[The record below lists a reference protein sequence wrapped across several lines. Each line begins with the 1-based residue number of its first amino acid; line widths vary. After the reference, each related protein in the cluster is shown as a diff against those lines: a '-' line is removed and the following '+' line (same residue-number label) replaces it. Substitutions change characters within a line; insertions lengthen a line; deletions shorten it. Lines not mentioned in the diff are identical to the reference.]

1 MTPWHAHRRN
11 PPPARSV
18 GASVTLPPLDSSALR
33 EWERV
38 AAAPVTAGP
47 PMRHGAT
54 WPVKGVRLAARAL
67 VVAFLPFLVLVK
79 VAVFFYSHQGYS
91 TVLALASGTAC
102 TAALVTAYAAWLWH
116 RVTGRVR
123 LALVARR
130 FALPLVVAYCGYALI
145 YLSSANVKS
154 DRVRAYYASLH
165 PLLRIALSTLI
176 LADRELVITDLARGP
191 EAYTAMGLAPND
203 GSLHYVQR
211 DGYAHAADL
220 RTAGRGE
227 LKNRLV
233 QAYFWSMGFAT
244 LRHVGTGD
252 HLHVELP
259 VR

>member
-116 RVTGRVR
+116 RFTGRVR

-130 FALPLVVAYCGYALI
+130 FALPLVVAYCGY
-145 YLSSANVKS
+145 
-154 DRVRAYYASLH
+154 
-165 PLLRIALSTLI
+165 
-176 LADRELVITDLARGP
+176 
-191 EAYTAMGLAPND
+191 APND

-233 QAYFWSMGFAT
+233 QVYFWSMGFAT

-259 VR
+259 

>member
-1 MTPWHAHRRN
+1 M
-11 PPPARSV
+11 
-18 GASVTLPPLDSSALR
+18 AL
-33 EWERV
+33 
-38 AAAPVTAGP
+38 
-47 PMRHGAT
+47 
-54 WPVKGVRLAARAL
+54 
-67 VVAFLPFLVLVK
+67 LPFLVLVK
-79 VAVFFYSHQGYS
+79 VAVYLYSHQGYS
-91 TVLALASGTAC
+91 TVLALVGSTAC
-102 TAALVTAYAAWLWH
+102 AEAVVTAYIALVWH
-116 RVTGRVR
+116 RFTGRVP

-176 LADRELVITDLARGP
+176 LADRELVITDLVRGP

-233 QAYFWSMGFAT
+233 QVYFWSMGFAT